1 MTEYNYF
8 YFWPFYINIHGDTST
23 GYPGIYSYNV
33 FIGLCICSS
42 DYRQAANIIMINP
55 LYDIMSQTV
64 YIITPSREEKF
75 KSFHPSPCVL
85 DMCIL
90 GYNR

>member
-1 MTEYNYF
+1 MVTHLQDMRF
-8 YFWPFYINIHGDTST
+8 THIMCLF
-23 GYPGIYSYNV
+23 
-33 FIGLCICSS
+33 SS

-75 KSFHPSPCVL
+75 KSFHSSPRVL
-85 DMCIL
+85 D
-90 GYNR
+90 